1 MIRINRRKLEIYG
14 IKHHALALLESYLS
28 NRNKKCQINGYLSS
42 KKMIK
47 CGIPQGSIL
56 GPLFFLLYIN
66 DLPQCLSKTKPR
78 LFADDTNLATSGDS
92 IPHLETAVNSD
103 LENLR
108 KWLIANRLTLNVAK
122 TEFMLIGSKQI
133 IKSISDSQ
141 LNVIIEN
148 KPVKRVI
155 ECKTLGVTL
164 DQHLSWKSNTEIIC
178 KKITSGISALRRLK
192 EFIDRKTLVSVYN
205 AIVRPYF
212 DYCCE
217 VWDVFG
223 ETQSKRLQKLQNRA
237 ARIIMNMSNDV
248 HHSVVLQALGWK
260 TLEAERK
267 KAKAKMMYKLLN
279 NMGPQ
284 SLTNLFTYKD
294 EVTSY
299 NLRNISSSLCLPHP
313 NTNNM
318 KRSFMYDG
326 AFLWNSIPR
335 DIKESKSLSSFRTK
349 IATHI
354 DS

>member
-1 MIRINRRKLEIYG
+1 M
-14 IKHHALALLESYLS
+14 
-28 NRNKKCQINGYLSS
+28 
-42 KKMIK
+42 
-47 CGIPQGSIL
+47 
-56 GPLFFLLYIN
+56 
-66 DLPQCLSKTKPR
+66 
-78 LFADDTNLATSGDS
+78 
-92 IPHLETAVNSD
+92 
-103 LENLR
+103 
-108 KWLIANRLTLNVAK
+108 
-122 TEFMLIGSKQI
+122 
-133 IKSISDSQ
+133 IKSISDLQ
-141 LNVIIEN
+141 LNLIIEN

-164 DQHLSWKSNTEIIC
+164 DQHLSWKSNTENIC
-178 KKITSGISALRRLK
+178 NKITSGISALRRLK

-223 ETQSKRLQKLQNRA
+223 ETQSKRLHKLQNRA

-248 HHSVVLQALGWK
+248 HYSVVLQALGWK

-313 NTNNM
+313 HTNNM

-326 AFLWNSIPR
+326 VFLWNSIPR